1 MNSGRFVFRFS
12 SPRMVFSNEIEMIQV
27 PPEFASILNDQDLF
41 SNPSQLT
48 SKEILARAENYVRRN
63 GNRSGATTRGE
74 VQPHLPDYRQAYL
87 APNTNHNP
95 HPNSNSP
102 SSSRDMLIGSRSNSS
117 NGVSLST
124 SPGGGGG
131 GMGGR
136 PSHLRPVSYNA
147 GPTQGPYIRQPQP
160 IRPPMSG
167 NANGSGGVS
176 PVGGGG
182 GMGYLQATPMS
193 RGSSEQLRS
202 ERSR

>member
-1 MNSGRFVFRFS
+1 MNFGRFVFSPLS
-12 SPRMVFSNEIEMIQV
+12 SLPCSRTDESTRQV

-87 APNTNHNP
+87 SPNTNHNP
-95 HPNSNSP
+95 HPSSNSP
-102 SSSRDMLIGSRSNSS
+102 ATSRDMLVGSRSNSS

-131 GMGGR
+131 MGGVGGR

-147 GPTQGPYIRQPQP
+147 GPTQGPY
-160 IRPPMSG
+160 RPPTRPTMNG
-167 NANGSGGVS
+167 NASAGSGGVS
-176 PVGGGG
+176 PVGNGG
-182 GMGYLQATPMS
+182 GMGYLQAQPMS